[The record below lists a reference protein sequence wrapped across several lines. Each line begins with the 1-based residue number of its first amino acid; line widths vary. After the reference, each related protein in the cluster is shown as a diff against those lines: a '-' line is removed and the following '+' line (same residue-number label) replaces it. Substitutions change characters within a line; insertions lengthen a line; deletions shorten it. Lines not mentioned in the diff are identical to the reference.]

1 MNKAELIG
9 ALAEK
14 SGLTRKD
21 AEKALNAFT
30 EVVCDALKTGDKVQ
44 IVNFGT
50 FEVRHRKARKGHNPA
65 TKKEIDIP
73 ETQAAVFKVGKVL
86 KECVV
91 TK

>member
-9 ALAEK
+9 ALADK
-14 SGLTRKD
+14 AGITRKD

-30 EVVCDALKTGDKVQ
+30 DIVCETLKAGDKVQ

-50 FEVRHRKARKGHNPA
+50 FEVRERKARKGHNPA

-73 ETQAAVFKVGKVL
+73 ATQAAVFKVGKSL
-86 KECVV
+86 KESVV
-91 TK
+91 K